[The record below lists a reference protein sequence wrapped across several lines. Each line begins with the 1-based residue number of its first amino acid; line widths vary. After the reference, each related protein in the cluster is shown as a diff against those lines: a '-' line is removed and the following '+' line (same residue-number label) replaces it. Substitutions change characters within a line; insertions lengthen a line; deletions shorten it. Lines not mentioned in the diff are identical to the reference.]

1 MLPQDMALDV
11 HSYDAVSSTISQVRA
26 RGASRTDGANFGRI
40 CAKTEVVQN
49 KCQKNTSWQK
59 NNNWCFC

>member
-1 MLPQDMALDV
+1 MAQDLQDC
-11 HSYDAVSSTISQVRA
+11 DASSSAISQVRT

-49 KCQKNTSWQK
+49 KYKKMQGKKTKTAIFTCV
-59 NNNWCFC
+59 